1 MDMQR
6 QILELKEQVLSR
18 ESLPVDISRY
28 DSIVV
33 AGMGG
38 SGVTSLIL
46 SDLYQE
52 RPVFSVMGYDL
63 PKFVDKK
70 SLFIAVS
77 YSGNTEETLSCLEQA
92 LERGCDAVAIT
103 SGGKL
108 LERGCD
114 AVAITSGGKLAERC
128 SDRIMVPAGI
138 QPRSA
143 LGYMVM
149 PLINTF
155 LGLTDADR
163 KRISDAIAGM
173 FRRENEIRTH
183 ARRIVERKMLPVFI
197 GDTSSRGVVTRWRT
211 QINENSKLIAYSCF
225 LPEANHN
232 DTVWMANRSWPE
244 KDITVLSGGEPRI
257 EKRIRAME
265 KLTGLTFNRIS
276 HSGGVLERNFAWI
289 AYGDMLSY
297 HIAVE
302 RGVDPEDVSVLTR
315 LKNEIA

>member
-92 LERGCDAVAIT
+92 
-103 SGGKL
+103 